1 MREPLAVPIWPALP
15 QTTFLQELILTLW
28 QSPEVQALWVEGS
41 LARGNADRYSDVDLY
56 LCVSDAAF
64 PQWQALDPAQLFGA
78 RYMAHT
84 VSTFGPSLFV
94 YHVYLTAGGIY
105 DLHVQPL
112 SRDLPVAQ
120 RLILACRTDTYAAT
134 LHAATVS
141 AQSEEPSTTKAVDP
155 QELASLLAGYWIA
168 ADKSRKVLYRKQD
181 STTHVGF
188 YIFRQMVAR
197 LLFME
202 TTGQDCGDLTRTTIH
217 GLKVVAPVLRA
228 RWEEGVGAWIGAPT
242 RTHAEIMAA
251 QAQLNEAV
259 AHVGRVLT
267 ERYGVT
273 YPAALEATVRQNWET
288 FVTEEMGGSPA

>member
-1 MREPLAVPIWPALP
+1 MLEPLAVPTWSALP
-15 QTTFLQELILTLW
+15 QTTFLQELVPTLW
-28 QSPEVQALWVEGS
+28 QSPEVQALWLEGS

-64 PQWQALDPAQLFGA
+64 PQWQAIDPAQLFGA
-78 RYMAHT
+78 RYTAHT

-112 SRDLPVAQ
+112 SRELPVAQ
-120 RLILACRTDTYAAT
+120 RLILACRTDAYEAT
-134 LHAATVS
+134 LRAATVPS
-141 AQSEEPSTTKAVDP
+141 QREEPTSTKAVDP

-188 YIFRQMVAR
+188 YIFRQMLAR
-197 LLFME
+197 LLFIE
-202 TTGQDCGDLTRTTIH
+202 TTGQDCGDLMRTTIH
-217 GLKVVAPVLRA
+217 GLKVVAPVLKA
-228 RWEEGVGAWIGAPT
+228 RWDEGVGAWIGAPT
-242 RTHAEIMAA
+242 RTHAEIFAA
-251 QAQLNEAV
+251 QTQLNEVV
-259 AHVGRVLT
+259 ARVGPLLAA
-267 ERYGVT
+267 RYGIT

-288 FVTEEMGGSPA
+288 FVMEEMGGSPA